1 MAISDRFGGSGWR
14 TVVALAWPYRRQ
26 FLVVAV
32 FALLATGTDL
42 LAPLIYREAV
52 NDIAGLFVHSQT
64 NVSVDSLLGMGD
76 SGEAPPGLGSSAARP
91 VLAANR
97 GTAAPERRATQR
109 AGREPHPRGRV
120 RPKTSA
126 PPVNTSTSPP
136 VPLFL

>member
-26 FLVVAV
+26 FVVVAV

-64 NVSVDSLLGMGD
+64 NVSVDSLLGMGN
-76 SGEAPPGLGSSAARP
+76 SGEAPPGLGSSPARA
-91 VLAANR
+91 VLTANR
-97 GTAAPERRATQR
+97 DAPAFKTRL
-109 AGREPHPRGRV
+109 V
-120 RPKTSA
+120 RSKP
-126 PPVNTSTSPP
+126 
-136 VPLFL
+136 